1 MYWGFSLFVYGVAIN
16 QSDGLILF
24 ILFWLGSEGQFV
36 NFWGEGGQE

>member
-16 QSDGLILF
+16 QSDGLF
-24 ILFWLGSEGQFV
+24 FFWLGSKGQFV

>member
-16 QSDGLILF
+16 QSDGF
-24 ILFWLGSEGQFV
+24 FFFFWLGSKGQFV